1 MIWIQE
7 FAGLNGVTQPVNG
20 SWIQAI
26 CEAEGIT
33 QPINGTWIEALARN
47 KGATATVNGS
57 WINALAVALGIT
69 QTSNGTWIQALAENG
84 TFFTFDSNAEAFF
97 TTLGITDETQQLAID
112 SMVKDM
118 KSYSIWNKFY
128 AIYPFVG
135 GTSVRHSYNL
145 KNTAQYQITWTVDPT
160 HSANGVTF
168 NGTTQ
173 YGRTGLIPSTALTLN
188 NTALHVY
195 NRRTP
200 INVNDVEIGAA
211 NAVAQQLKLISRGTG
226 GTVYSGQYDGTGGS
240 ITTSAIADSTGM
252 ISASRTSSTS
262 FAVYKNG
269 ILVNSVATS
278 GGTRPTSDL
287 WIGTQNSGGS
297 PSATEYYMGTMQF
310 VGISEGLTAAECGYL
325 EDIVENFQRDLSRPA
340 NGGNRITYEGNSFIA
355 SYGLGTNTTSV
366 LTSANADSNTASY
379 AVGSASISSIIG
391 SSNYMLDSARVASV
405 DARFNQYA
413 YRNVIVIFEGINEL
427 YYQLG
432 TYSESQSVTNTIQAF
447 QDYVTLQRPKG
458 FKLIINTLTPRN
470 NVGTPANYESA
481 RLSVNTS
488 LRNIF
493 DISTS
498 TTRVFK
504 SSNPTWAD
512 VILCDVGG
520 SPLYGKTGD
529 ENNPTYY
536 LADLVHPTATTV
548 NDMATNYYAPAIQ
561 MI

>member
-7 FAGLNGVTQPVNG
+7 FAELNGVTQPVNG

-33 QPINGTWIEALARN
+33 EPVNGTWIEALARN
-47 KGATATVNGS
+47 KGATEPYNGS
-57 WINALAVALGIT
+57 WWAALAVALGIT

-84 TFFTFDSNAEAFF
+84 TFFTFDSDAEAFF
-97 TTLGITDETQQLAID
+97 TTLGITDETQKSAID

-200 INVNDVEIGAA
+200 LNTTGVALGA
-211 NAVAQQLKLISRGTG
+211 VVSSSQQFRLQPRSTSNEVVSLMYNGTAGQGVLISSVPPDNTG
-226 GTVYSGQYDGTGGS
+226 L
-240 ITTSAIADSTGM
+240 M
-252 ISASRTSSTS
+252 SASRTASNSHVIYKKGTS
-262 FAVYKNG
+262 IGSN
-269 ILVNSVATS
+269 ATS
-278 GGTRPTSDL
+278 GGTLPNNEFFLGS
-287 WIGTQNSGGS
+287 QNNAGS
-297 PSATEYYMGTMQF
+297 PTQFYSGTMQF
-310 VGISEGLTAAECGYL
+310 AAISEGLTAAECGYL
-325 EDIVENFQRDLSRPA
+325 ETIVENFQRDLSRPA

-355 SYGLGTNTTSV
+355 TYGLRTGITNA
-366 LTSANADSNTASY
+366 LTAANADSNTASY
-379 AVGSASISSIIG
+379 AVGAASISNIIG
-391 SSNYMLDSARVASV
+391 SSNYMLDSARVAAV
-405 DARFNQYA
+405 DARYSATA
-413 YRNVIVIFEGINEL
+413 YRNVIVVFEGINEL

-470 NVGTPANYESA
+470 NVGTPVNYESA
-481 RLSVNTS
+481 RLSVNTA
-488 LRNIF
+488 LRSIF
-493 DISTS
+493 DITTS

-504 SSNPTWAD
+504 SSNPTWSD
-512 VILCDVGG
+512 VILCDVGD
-520 SPLYGKTGD
+520 SPLYGQTGD
-529 ENNPTYY
+529 ENDATYY

-548 NDMATNYYAPAIQ
+548 SDMSTNYYSPAIQ